1 MHAFNEKITT
11 KVIIRFWKRAL
22 DKAIEYKESSDDIL
36 LAESDYKNS
45 EIEEIDD

>member
-1 MHAFNEKITT
+1 MTETVKII
-11 KVIIRFWKRAL
+11 VEFWKRSL

-36 LAESDYKNS
+36 LSVKGDDF